1 MILTAGRLN
10 RRVRIE
16 KPVPDAALDGAGFGS
31 WAPVA
36 TVWAEVQDVRPSR
49 TERMAEGLNV
59 ASRPARVILRWRA
72 DVTPAMRIVMGDR
85 IMQIIGG
92 PAELGRREGLEL
104 LVEDYS
110 TAGNTA

>member
-1 MILTAGRLN
+1 MLIDARRLD

-16 KPVPDAALDGAGFGS
+16 KPVADDAPDGAGSGS
-31 WAPVA
+31 WVPVA
-36 TVWAEVQDVRPSR
+36 TVWAEVQDVRPGR
-49 TERMAEGLNV
+49 AERLDEGLNI
-59 ASRPARVILRWRA
+59 ATRPARVIMRWRS

-92 PAELGRREGLEL
+92 PAELGRRDGLEL

-110 TAGNTA
+110 TAGNAA

>member
-16 KPVPDAALDGAGFGS
+16 RPIADTSIDGAGSGT
-31 WAPVA
+31 WEPVA

-49 TERMAEGLNV
+49 TERMTEGLNLS
-59 ASRPARVILRWRA
+59 ARAARVIMRWRG
-72 DVTPAMRIVMGDR
+72 DVTAAMRIVHGDR
-85 IMQIIGG
+85 IMQIVGG
-92 PAELGRREGLEL
+92 PAELGRRDGLEL

-110 TAGNTA
+110 TAGNPA